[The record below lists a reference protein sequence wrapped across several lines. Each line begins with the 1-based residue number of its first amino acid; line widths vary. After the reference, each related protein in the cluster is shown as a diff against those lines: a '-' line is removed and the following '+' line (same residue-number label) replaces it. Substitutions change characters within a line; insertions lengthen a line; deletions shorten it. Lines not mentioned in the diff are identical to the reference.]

1 MNWKNLLEDEM
12 AQMLIGLAIVI
23 TLIVLNA

>member
-12 AQMLIGLAIVI
+12 AQMLIGLAILI